1 MMSDSLEGY
10 PEYQE
15 FLPALL
21 TLKLCQVNGG
31 KLKVC
36 ASRMIARYSDPMTI
50 SFINRMRTELGVGIL
65 LNTTWSEFV
74 KAFK

>member
-10 PEYQE
+10 PQYQE
-15 FLPALL
+15 FLSALL
-21 TLKLCQVNGG
+21 TLKLCQSTGG

-36 ASRMIARYSDPMTI
+36 AERMIDKYSDPMTV
-50 SFINRMRTELGVGIL
+50 SFINRMKKELGVGIL

>member
-1 MMSDSLEGY
+1 MMSNSLEGY

-15 FLPALL
+15 FLSALL

-36 ASRMIARYSDPMTI
+36 ASRMIYKYSDPMTI
-50 SFINRMRTELGVGIL
+50 SFINRMKNELGVGIL